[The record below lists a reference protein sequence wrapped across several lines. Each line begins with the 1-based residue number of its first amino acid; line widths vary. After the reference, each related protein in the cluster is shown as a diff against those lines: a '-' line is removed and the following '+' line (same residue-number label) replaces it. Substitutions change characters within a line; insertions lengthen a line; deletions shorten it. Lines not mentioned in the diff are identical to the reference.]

1 MKSFILILFCL
12 KFSLQV
18 PLKDLKEE
26 GRILGGTFAKNGEY
40 PWMVVIDLPDTA
52 CGGVSISK
60 KFVLTAA
67 HCVYDD
73 DNTKIISNKELNVIA
88 GDVSPGKG
96 KFLPV
101 SEIYTYNGYIGNWV
115 NDIAILKLKNNAPID
130 NKNVKTICLSD
141 KGYDLEDQTP
151 VIQLGWGEFAK
162 DSEFSQTLKVTN
174 KGFYLKNT
182 TCRQATG
189 KWTDRGHL
197 CVAKSD
203 GDRTCHGDS
212 GGPMVIT
219 KGNQK
224 ISAGVLS
231 FSYQSDCILEKT
243 KPTMFTDVRYHA
255 QWIKTQTK
263 DKTIC
268 WVQK

>member
-1 MKSFILILFCL
+1 MKSFILILFYI

-26 GRILGGTFAKNGEY
+26 GRIFGGTFAKNGEY
-40 PWMVVIDLPDTA
+40 PWMVFIDLGDFS
-52 CGGVSISK
+52 CGGALISK
-60 KFVLTAA
+60 KFVLTSAL
-67 HCVYDD
+67 CVYDD
-73 DNTKIISNKELNVIA
+73 ENWFEIISTEKVTVRV
-88 GDVSPGKG
+88 GDVSSSKG
-96 KFLPV
+96 KSIPV
-101 SEIYTYNGYIGNWV
+101 SEIYTNDDDNEVY
-115 NDIAILKLKNNAPID
+115 DIAILKLKTDAPID
-130 NKNVKTICLSD
+130 NKNVDTICLTD
-141 KGYDLEDQTP
+141 ERYDLEDQIP

-162 DSEFSQTLKVTN
+162 DSEFSETLKVTN
-174 KGFYLKNT
+174 KGFYLNNI

-189 KWTDRGHL
+189 VWTDNGFL
-197 CVAKSD
+197 CVAKSQ
-203 GDRTCHGDS
+203 GDRPCHGDS

-224 ISAGVLS
+224 TSAGVLS

-263 DKTIC
+263 DNTIC